1 MILILLYYSFSKE
14 MVCKDNVSH
23 KTFGSVV
30 KLRDSD
36 QFLAAVDDEDKG
48 VCVVVLLYEP
58 GRTGCNAALRSLHAL
73 ARNYPK
79 IKCCTVQP
87 SLIAM
92 SSRFESGGVP
102 ALLSYRAGQL
112 TANLVRLT
120 EVKSDDIE
128 DQDFEFLLI
137 EHGIVQ
143 DRLLSAPASSF
154 TTTKSPSSSVVD
166 H

>member
-1 MILILLYYSFSKE
+1 

-79 IKCCTVQP
+79 IKCCTGAAVAHCNEFG
-87 SLIAM
+87 I
-92 SSRFESGGVP
+92 RSGRVP

-120 EVKSDDIE
+120 
-128 DQDFEFLLI
+128 
-137 EHGIVQ
+137 
-143 DRLLSAPASSF
+143 
-154 TTTKSPSSSVVD
+154 
-166 H
+166 

>member
-120 EVKSDDIE
+120 DDLGGDDFE
-128 DQDFEFLLI
+128 DQDFEALLI

-143 DRLLSAPASSF
+143 DRFLAVPSSSF
-154 TTTKSPSSSVVD
+154 TTAKSSPSSD
-166 H
+166 ED

>member
-1 MILILLYYSFSKE
+1 

-112 TANLVRLT
+112 TANLFRLT

-128 DQDFEFLLI
+128 DQDFEALLI
-137 EHGIVQ
+137 EHGIMQ
-143 DRLLSAPASSF
+143 DRALSVPASSF
-154 TTTKSPSSSVVD
+154 TTAKSSSSSVD
-166 H
+166 D

>member
-1 MILILLYYSFSKE
+1 
-14 MVCKDNVSH
+14 MVCRDNVSN

-36 QFLAAVDDEDKG
+36 QFLAAVDEEDKG
-48 VCVVVLLYEP
+48 VCVCILLYEP
-58 GRTGCNAALRSLHAL
+58 GRIGCNSALRSFHSL
-73 ARNYPK
+73 ARHYPK

-92 SSRFESGGVP
+92 SSQFESGGVP

-120 EVKSDDIE
+120 DDLGGDDFD
-128 DQDFEFLLI
+128 DQDFESLLI
-137 EHGIVQ
+137 EHGIIQ
-143 DRLLSAPASSF
+143 DRLLCQPSASSF
-154 TTTKSPSSSVVD
+154 TAKSSSSED
-166 H
+166 ED